1 MENVIVG
8 YFSEEQAALDALA
21 KLESMQTAGGETQI
35 AQVGI
40 FRKDHGMISLRRSFD
55 SGAEA
60 DESFIGGI
68 IGGIAGVIAG
78 PVGTLLSVGLG
89 GSVGTEENAS
99 HMLPDANLFWSM
111 TLRMKD
117 EHIAIVAVV
126 QELEQKPLDQLFGGY
141 EVVTERFGAAE
152 VQEEIEHAR
161 NLQDRLEKTVRD
173 ELTAKR
179 TALRDKKVQDLKV
192 SLKSDFANLMAERQ
206 SLR

>member
-1 MENVIVG
+1 MENVMIG

-21 KLESMQTAGGETQI
+21 DLESLQKAGGETQI

-40 FRKDHGMISLRRSFD
+40 FKKDQGMISLRRSFG

-60 DESFIGGI
+60 DESIIGGI
-68 IGGIAGVIAG
+68 IGGITGVIAG
-78 PVGTLLSVGLG
+78 PVGTLLSVGVG
-89 GSVGTEENAS
+89 GSVGSEENAP
-99 HMLPDANLFWSM
+99 HMMPDANLFWSM

-126 QELEQKPLDQLFGGY
+126 QELDQSPLDQLFGGY
-141 EVVTERFGAAE
+141 TAVTERFGAAE

-173 ELTAKR
+173 ELTAER
-179 TALRDKKVQDLKV
+179 SAQRDKRVQDLKV
-192 SLKSDFANLMAERQ
+192 TVKSDFANMMAEQ
-206 SLR
+206 

>member
-21 KLESMQTAGGETQI
+21 DLENMQKSGGETQI

-40 FRKDHGMISLRRSFD
+40 FKKDQGMISLRRSFG

-60 DESFIGGI
+60 DESIIGGVIGGI
-68 IGGIAGVIAG
+68 TGVIAG
-78 PVGTLLSVGLG
+78 PIGTLLSVGVG
-89 GSVGTEENAS
+89 GSVGIEENAP
-99 HMLPDANLFWSM
+99 HMMPDANLFWSM

-126 QELEQKPLDQLFGGY
+126 QELDQASLDQLLGRY
-141 EVVTERFGAAE
+141 TTITERFGAAE

-161 NLQDRLEKTVRD
+161 NLQDRLEKTVRE
-173 ELTAKR
+173 ELTADR
-179 TALRDKKVQDLKV
+179 SAQRDKRVQDLKV
-192 SLKSDFANLMAERQ
+192 AAKTDFANLMAERQ
-206 SLR
+206 G